1 MQHFLTKLFG
11 GLMKAWS
18 WILLI
23 IAAISIKFV
32 STQPLWVEEKYS
44 TGLYPLISEVQRSV
58 FGWIPFSIGDLFYAF
73 LVLIIIFK
81 TVQLIKYIYRKKINR
96 QYLLNGLKQVLFF
109 FLFVYVFFYG
119 LWGLNYNRKGIS
131 YQLNL
136 EVRKYTVQ
144 EIDTITN
151 LLQRQLNFYA
161 DTISL
166 MQRDSFNK
174 KKTLFEKATE
184 AYLYANNSYPFLS
197 YEPQSIKP
205 SLFSYLGNY
214 FGFQGYYNPF
224 SGEGQ
229 VNTRIPRF
237 LEPFVSAHE
246 VAHQLGYAKENEAN
260 FVAFIACKSYPNNT
274 YRYSMYFDMYLY
286 AITELDKRDSVL
298 ARSYNEKLHP
308 QAKKD
313 IDEYRK
319 FLMKYR
325 NQVEPIISWIYDG
338 YLQANDQPEG
348 KKTYNM
354 VVALLIAYYKKFGAE
369 AV

>member
-1 MQHFLTKLFG
+1 
-11 GLMKAWS
+11 MKAWS

-23 IAAISIKFV
+23 VAAILVKFA
-32 STQPLWVEEKYS
+32 STQPIWVEENYS
-44 TGLYPLISEVQRSV
+44 KGLYPIISKIQRSI

-73 LVLIIIFK
+73 LAFIIIFK
-81 TVQLIKYIYRKKINR
+81 SAQFVKYILKKKVNR
-96 QYLLNGLKQVLFF
+96 QYLLNGLKQIIFL

-119 LWGLNYNRKGIS
+119 LWGLNYSRKGIS

-136 EVRKYTVQ
+136 EMKKYSTA
-144 EIDTITN
+144 EIDTLAN
-151 LLQRQLNFYA
+151 VLQERLNHYA
-161 DTISL
+161 ANIDL
-166 MQRDSFNK
+166 KQRDSFNK
-174 KKTLFEKATE
+174 KRTLFEKATE
-184 AYLYANNSYPFLS
+184 AYLYADNVYPFLR
-197 YEPQSIKP
+197 YDPQSIKP

-229 VNTRIPRF
+229 VNTTIPRF

-246 VAHQLGYAKENEAN
+246 VAHQVGYAKENEAN
-260 FVAFIACKSYPNNT
+260 FVAYLACKAYPNNT

-286 AITELDKRDSVL
+286 VITELDRRDSAL
-298 ARSYNEKLHP
+298 AKSYNDKLHP

-313 IDEYRK
+313 IDEYRR
-319 FLMKYR
+319 FLRKYR
-325 NQVEPIISWIYDG
+325 NHVEPVISWIYDG

-348 KKTYNM
+348 KRTYNM
-354 VVALLIAYYKKFGAE
+354 VVAYLVAYYKKYGID